1 MASLSGY
8 FSANRPKPKFF
19 LGDRVYG
26 KWNKIPFVGTVA
38 IDHYVSEAD
47 GPVVVVFLD
56 LPLKFKKVW
65 YNQISTRQE
74 SLKRLK

>member
-1 MASLSGY
+1 MASLAEY
-8 FSANRPKPKFF
+8 FYVNRPKPKFL

-38 IDHYVSEAD
+38 IDHYVNESA
-47 GPVVVVFLD
+47 GPVVIVFLD
-56 LPLKFKKVW
+56 LPIKFKKVW

-74 SLKRLK
+74 LVKMLK

>member
-1 MASLSGY
+1 MASLSDY
-8 FSANRPKPKFF
+8 FSNHRPKPKFL

-26 KWNKIPFVGTVA
+26 KWNKIPFIGTVA
-38 IDHYVSEAD
+38 IDHYVSEAE

-74 SLKRLK
+74 LLKKLK